1 MRICPGGLNSAR
13 RQANKFKVLGVRLM
27 STVPTAPN
35 DLLTPAEV
43 AALLYVDPKTVS
55 RWAMAGKIR
64 SIRTP
69 GGHRRFL
76 RSEIVAM
83 IAGGD
88 ADLPVNPQPMIV
100 VTSPVAPRAEPGRD
114 EPTGLDRV
122 AA

>member
-1 MRICPGGLNSAR
+1 MN
-13 RQANKFKVLGVRLM
+13 
-27 STVPTAPN
+27 TVPTAPN

-55 RWAMAGKIR
+55 RWAMAGKIQ

-83 IAGGD
+83 MAGSD
-88 ADLPVNPQPMIV
+88 PEPLTDQPTV
-100 VTSPVAPRAEPGRD
+100 VVHRGGAGAAAGPGGCGHALIRSPPGWWR
-114 EPTGLDRV
+114 RR
-122 AA
+122 